1 MFKLSASK
9 LKTYKACKRK
19 YELSYIEN
27 LEPIKKEEALE
38 IGSTYHSY
46 VEKILKGEY
55 NEYAYGSMTTANDA
69 KMVAMLYA
77 FEKYIKPYLPKVVET
92 EKPFEICIDK
102 NKNYILN
109 GIIDAV
115 AEDGTIIEHKTTS
128 LALDEKYQQRLD
140 WDDQVPI
147 YMLANDT
154 TECIYTVCQKPT
166 IRMKKDEDLLD
177 FCNRCKK
184 WYDENPNEKVG
195 VFKIKAKQEDVL
207 EEYGELIAMCN
218 EMENTK
224 IFYKNASNCSIMGCP
239 YSSICLNYDKDAV
252 LVNFK
257 KKEEN
262 I

>member
-38 IGSTYHSY
+38 IGSNYHKNI
-46 VEKILKGEY
+46 EKILKGEVIEKGEI
-55 NEYAYGSMTTANDA
+55 NSEEDA
-69 KMVAMLYA
+69 KVYAMSKA
-77 FEKYIKPYLPKVVET
+77 FEMYIKPNLPEIQET
-92 EKPFEICIDK
+92 EKSFEICIDK
-102 NKNYILN
+102 DRNYYLN
-109 GIIDAV
+109 GIVDAITK
-115 AEDGTIIEHKTTS
+115 DGIIVEHKTTS
-128 LALDEKYQQRLD
+128 LALDEKYQEKLN

-166 IRMKKDEDLLD
+166 IRLKKDESLEEYAD
-177 FCNRCKK
+177 RCIE
-184 WYDENPNEKVG
+184 WYNEKTDEKIG
-195 VFKIKAKQEDVL
+195 TFKIKAQQEDIL
-207 EEYGELIAMCN
+207 EEYGELINMCE
-218 EMENTK
+218 EMEKTK
-224 IFYKNASNCSIMGCP
+224 NFYRNSSNCNIVSCP
-239 YSSICLNYDKDAV
+239 YSSICINYDKGAT